1 MTSIGACTLGARPRV
16 AVAIHDGEA
25 RARVDEAL
33 AAGADMIELR
43 IDQFADKTT
52 AHVLAEV
59 KQFSGVPRIGTI
71 RSAVEGGGWSGTE
84 EERLGLYES
93 ILPEVEAVDIE
104 LGAEK
109 INHQVISLA
118 AKQGVTV
125 IASFHDF
132 EKTPTSSFCASLI
145 RQGMDLGADIVK
157 IAAHCESREDF
168 HRLTAVL
175 LEHPDRNLVVI
186 GMGARGIQSRFLFP
200 ALGSLITYT
209 FLGVPTAPGQ
219 VSLEETLRLI
229 RVLYP

>member
-1 MTSIGACTLGARPRV
+1 MISIGTCVLGARPRV
-16 AVAIHDGEA
+16 AVAIHDGET

-33 AAGADMIELR
+33 EAGADMIELR
-43 IDQFADKTT
+43 IDQFTDKTA
-52 AHVLAEV
+52 AHVLHEV
-59 KQFSGVPRIGTI
+59 KKFSGVPRIGTI
-71 RSAVEGGGWSGTE
+71 RSTVEGGGWSGTE
-84 EERLGLYES
+84 EERLDLYES
-93 ILPEVEAVDIE
+93 ILPEVDAVDIE

-109 INHQVISLA
+109 INHQVIGQA
-118 AKQGVTV
+118 VKQGVMV

-132 EKTPTSSFCASLI
+132 EKTPSSSFCASLI

-168 HRLTAVL
+168 HRLIAVL